1 MFAASL
7 LVVALAAGV
16 LLWIFARRSPRLS
29 GFARSAPAV
38 EALPGRTRRAGDG
51 LVYHPP
57 ADPVPAPIL
66 APVVPLGLSP
76 GVDAE
81 PEEAE
86 LAEADESAFASVTW
100 DADAEEEEEEAYEEA
115 LEGAPEHAPPP
126 HATPSSQGLAPGYAV
141 PEDAG
146 DADDLGPAA
155 RRSEPEPSAEPVL
168 APAPRMR
175 ASSPALGLTP
185 YDASAEADE
194 DGDEDDYVPPVWQPE
209 PEDARSL
216 ASPAMPHAAA
226 IPAAPLPLSDAAAA
240 APETV
245 DFDWPRTA
253 ALRLQ
258 ELGTL
263 LPSGGFAAYFAEV
276 TSPHAWDEMI
286 EALRAIGAPE
296 AAEVATAAGE
306 AQWPFHEQGTLAP
319 RAEFAE
325 ADAQWAV
332 LDPDLPV
339 MLDAWPDAQSERSA
353 AFGRG

>member
-16 LLWIFARRSPRLS
+16 LLWIFARRSPRFG
-29 GFARSAPAV
+29 GFARSAPAA
-38 EALPGRTRRAGDG
+38 EALPGRTRRAGEG
-51 LVYHPP
+51 LVYRPP
-57 ADPVPAPIL
+57 ADPAPAPIL

-86 LAEADESAFASVTW
+86 LAEADESVFASVTW
-100 DADAEEEEEEAYEEA
+100 DADAEEEEEEYEEA
-115 LEGAPEHAPPP
+115 FEPAPEPAPPS
-126 HATPSSQGLAPGYAV
+126 HAAPSPPGLAPDHAV
-141 PEDAG
+141 PEDA
-146 DADDLGPAA
+146 DDFAPAA
-155 RRSEPEPSAEPVL
+155 RRSEPAPAVEPVL
-168 APAPRMR
+168 APVPRVR
-175 ASSPALGLTP
+175 TSPALGLTP
-185 YDASAEADE
+185 YDASADADE
-194 DGDEDDYVPPVWQPE
+194 DGGEDDYVPPVWQPE
-209 PEDARSL
+209 PEDAGPL
-216 ASPAMPHAAA
+216 VPPAAPLAAA
-226 IPAAPLPLSDAAAA
+226 IPVAPVPLSDPAAA
-240 APETV
+240 APEAA

-296 AAEVATAAGE
+296 AAEIATTAGE

-325 ADAQWAV
+325 ADAQWAA
-332 LDPDLPV
+332 LDPDLPA
-339 MLDAWPDAQSERSA
+339 MLDAWLDAQLGRSA

>member
-29 GFARSAPAV
+29 GFARSAPAA

-57 ADPVPAPIL
+57 ADPAPAPIL

-100 DADAEEEEEEAYEEA
+100 DADAEEEEEFEEA
-115 LEGAPEHAPPP
+115 FEAAPEPAPQSHTAPPP
-126 HATPSSQGLAPGYAV
+126 LGLAPGYAV
-141 PEDAG
+141 PEDEAE
-146 DADDLGPAA
+146 DADDFVPAT
-155 RRSEPEPSAEPVL
+155 RSEPEPAPEPVL
-168 APAPRMR
+168 TPAPRVR
-175 ASSPALGLTP
+175 TSPALGLTP
-185 YDASAEADE
+185 YDASADADE
-194 DGDEDDYVPPVWQPE
+194 DGGEDDYVPPVWQPE
-209 PEDARSL
+209 PEEAGPL
-216 ASPAMPHAAA
+216 VPPLTASV
-226 IPAAPLPLSDAAAA
+226 PAAPVPLPDPVAA
-240 APETV
+240 APELA

-258 ELGTL
+258 ELGAL

-286 EALRAIGAPE
+286 EALRAIVAPE
-296 AAEVATAAGE
+296 AAEIATAAGE

-325 ADAQWAV
+325 ADAHWAA
-332 LDPDLPV
+332 LDPDLPA
-339 MLDAWPDAQSERSA
+339 MLDAWLDAQSGRST